1 MFVLHV
7 SVCTVLNLILM
18 LCRTLILTEVLAWL
32 ASLRMD
38 GNSTRQAQVELRG
51 FLPCCIHVHVP
62 RRPSG
67 FLNPLIQD
75 LAWASKVRL
84 VSAPSF
90 RPIRVHHLLCFKEAG
105 RLLNAGVTRGV
116 QDFWFEV
123 EPQPFKNGPKSG
135 FRVRNKRF
143 IPHINDVCVREPSI
157 YGFVECLHFGHHV
170 RRGFNVQEVTVD
182 AVCRKMLRKA

>member
-1 MFVLHV
+1 
-7 SVCTVLNLILM
+7 M
-18 LCRTLILTEVLAWL
+18 LCRTLILAEGACYWHYCGWTELHC
-32 ASLRMD
+32 
-38 GNSTRQAQVELRG
+38 QAQVELRG
-51 FLPCCIHVHVP
+51 LLPCCIHVHVP
-62 RRPSG
+62 RRPSD
-67 FLNPLIQD
+67 FESTHQD

-123 EPQPFKNGPKSG
+123 EPQPFKNDPKSG

-170 RRGFNVQEVTVD
+170 RRGFNVQEVTKNAEKLTAPHHED
-182 AVCRKMLRKA
+182 LESS